1 MKKILAVL
9 LFAAIGL
16 TAFKTADNTGYK
28 VGDVAAD
35 FKLKNVD
42 GKMVS
47 LADYKSAKGYIVV
60 FTCNHCPYA
69 KAYESRIMDLDK
81 MYAPKGYPVIAIS
94 PNDPVSEPQDSFD
107 NMKKLAAEKKYTFPY
122 TIDETQDVTRAYGA
136 KATPHVYV
144 LQRTTIGNVVKYIGA
159 IDNDTE
165 GTNPARIKYVE
176 AAVNA
181 LLISKTIETNTT
193 KAIGCSIK
201 WKKGA

>member
-1 MKKILAVL
+1 MKKLFAVL
-9 LFAAIGL
+9 TLAIIGL
-16 TAFKTADNTGYK
+16 TSFKAGNDGYK

-47 LADYKSAKGYIVV
+47 LANYKAAKGFIVV

-81 MYAPKGYPVIAIS
+81 KYSAKGYPVIAIS
-94 PNDPVSEPQDSFD
+94 PNDPVGEPQDSFD
-107 NMKKLAAEKKYTFPY
+107 NMKKLAAAKGYTFPY
-122 TIDETQDVTRAYGA
+122 TIDETQDVTREYGA
-136 KATPHVYV
+136 KATPHVFV
-144 LQRTTIGNVVKYIGA
+144 LQKTDQGNVVKYIGA
-159 IDNDTE
+159 IDDDTE
-165 GTNPARIKYVE
+165 NSNPNHTRYVE
-176 AAVNA
+176 NAVNA
-181 LLISKTIETNTT
+181 LLAGKSVATTST

>member
-1 MKKILAVL
+1 MKK
-9 LFAAIGL
+9 LFALLTVAVIGL
-16 TAFKTADNTGYK
+16 TAFKADNGGYK

-47 LADYKSAKGYIVV
+47 LANYKAAKGFIVV

-81 MYAPKGYPVIAIS
+81 KYAAKGYPVIAIS

-107 NMKKLAAEKKYTFPY
+107 NMKKRASEKGYTFPY
-122 TIDETQDVTRAYGA
+122 TIDETQDVTREYGA
-136 KATPHVYV
+136 KATPHVFV
-144 LQRTTIGNVVKYIGA
+144 LQKTDKGNVVKYIGA
-159 IDNDTE
+159 IDDDTE
-165 GTNPARIKYVE
+165 NSNPNHTRYVE
-176 AAVNA
+176 NAVDA
-181 LLISKTIETNTT
+181 LLTGKSVATTST

>member
-1 MKKILAVL
+1 MKKFLTVLMFAVTGLLA
-9 LFAAIGL
+9 F
-16 TAFKTADNTGYK
+16 TSDNTGYK
-28 VGDVAAD
+28 VGDTATD

-47 LADYKSAKGYIVV
+47 LVNYKQAKGFIVV

-94 PNDPVSEPQDSFD
+94 PNDPVSEPQDSFE
-107 NMKKLAAEKKYTFPY
+107 NMQKRAADRKYTFPY
-122 TIDETQDVTRAYGA
+122 VIDETQDITRTYGA

-144 LQRTTIGNVVKYIGA
+144 LQKTAKGNIVQYIGA

-165 GTNPARIKYVE
+165 GANPNRTKYVE
-176 AAVNA
+176 NAVNA
-181 LLISKTIETNTT
+181 LLSGKAVETNTT